1 MNPSYRILSNPAGIA
16 VLGGLLFL
24 SFPTLL
30 AAEVSAEPSIG
41 NLKNLP
47 ADAMALDRDLILA
60 RRQRDLLATLAEM
73 AGLFGQI
80 QPYRQPVM
88 SLLDESLAPD
98 DRWRAAMA
106 SMPSGLSGRA
116 EAQGLDQG
124 HWQEVQQLR
133 AEVESLRAE
142 IALFIQTAP
151 EMYNPPPLDEES
163 GDVPDVQETEWIPD
177 RSAVRFVEL
186 AEDRETATGEVERP
200 AVWLGDGETSA
211 RVEEGGTIRFA
222 GRLVRLAVLRPLAD
236 GRISI
241 GLEVD
246 GTPRTI
252 LW

>member
-1 MNPSYRILSNPAGIA
+1 MSPSNRILPASLS
-16 VLGGLLFL
+16 LGGFLLI
-24 SFPTLL
+24 SSPALL
-30 AAEVSAEPSIG
+30 SAEEPAEPPIG
-41 NLKNLP
+41 ILNDLP

-88 SLLDESLAPD
+88 SLLDETLEPD

-106 SMPSGLSGRA
+106 SMPEGRSGGA
-116 EAQGLDQG
+116 EASGPGQY
-124 HWQEVQQLR
+124 QEVLQLR
-133 AEVESLRAE
+133 AEVESLRADM
-142 IALFIQTAP
+142 ALLLQTAP
-151 EMYNPPPLDEES
+151 GMYDPPPPVDEGA
-163 GDVPDVQETEWIPD
+163 GDIPDVQETEWVPD
-177 RSAVRFVEL
+177 RSAVRFVQL
-186 AEDRETATGEVERP
+186 ADTRAGAAGEVERP

-246 GTPRTI
+246 GTPQTI